1 MTVPRGAVILA
12 TATIG
17 VLAAVNLP
25 GAGPTARHTFGSPR
39 PPAVQTRPAP
49 IADQG
54 PVRLRDVDGGTDYFS
69 RWPASLPASPSFFP
83 VGVWFESVTSKADVD
98 QDRAAGLNTYVALTA
113 NSDLRLIASGGMKAL
128 VQWDEWIGRSRADGS
143 DALAGW
149 LLADEIDMVQGP
161 SRGPRILRDTLR
173 RLPDSDGRLRYNNYG
188 KGVLFWE
195 TDEEAARFVNDFQ
208 DVVSADAYWFTDKN
222 ICGAGEGGA
231 LLGGGRALSP
241 AECHRAA
248 NYGATVARVR
258 SLVDPPGSR
267 PVWNFVEVGHPAQ
280 QASWPTIRPPQVAA
294 AVWSSII
301 HGARGIVYFNHS
313 FGGPAPTQH
322 ALRESQYAPVRAVV
336 TETNRRIAKLAPVLN
351 APFAE
356 GLVTASGEVD
366 VMAKFHDD
374 RFYVFAGSA
383 SAAAQAAEFHLACDV
398 TGVQV
403 LFEDRILT
411 PSGRSFTDHFADAN
425 AVHIYS
431 LDVGGCG

>member
-1 MTVPRGAVILA
+1 
-12 TATIG
+12 
-17 VLAAVNLP
+17 
-25 GAGPTARHTFGSPR
+25 
-39 PPAVQTRPAP
+39 
-49 IADQG
+49 
-54 PVRLRDVDGGTDYFS
+54 
-69 RWPASLPASPSFFP
+69 
-83 VGVWFESVTSKADVD
+83 
-98 QDRAAGLNTYVALTA
+98 
-113 NSDLRLIASGGMKAL
+113 
-128 VQWDEWIGRSRADGS
+128 
-143 DALAGW
+143 
-149 LLADEIDMVQGP
+149 
-161 SRGPRILRDTLR
+161 
-173 RLPDSDGRLRYNNYG
+173 
-188 KGVLFWE
+188 
-195 TDEEAARFVNDFQ
+195 
-208 DVVSADAYWFTDKN
+208 
-222 ICGAGEGGA
+222 
-231 LLGGGRALSP
+231 
-241 AECHRAA
+241 
-248 NYGATVARVR
+248 
-258 SLVDPPGSR
+258 
-267 PVWNFVEVGHPAQ
+267 
-280 QASWPTIRPPQVAA
+280 VAA